1 MSQLESPTTEYVKA
15 LVGIGGQL
23 VSTIDH
29 MRRHPS
35 TAPDADS
42 IPEVLTRLLT
52 DIVDA
57 EVDRP
62 PDDLYTS
69 AAVLDATAK
78 AIEENLFLVD

>member
-15 LVGIGGQL
+15 LVGVGGQL

-29 MRRHPS
+29 MRRQPNP
-35 TAPDADS
+35 PDNTT
-42 IPEVLTRLLT
+42 IPEVLTRLVI

-57 EVDRP
+57 EVERA

-78 AIEENLFLVD
+78 AIKENLFLVD